1 MTRNQQ
7 RALLFVIGLIMMGVS
22 YLQSGRADLT
32 LFRYF
37 GGIAMGLGVFFW
49 LLEHWIWRCPPLYG
63 LLAKPNLSG
72 KWTGSGSETA
82 SAENDPLKR
91 TTSTLTADQITIRQT
106 YSSIH
111 IAIKWQSGGESR
123 VHEAAP
129 YVRSGTDTKYLAFVL
144 KQSRGRSHARFGKV
158 DQNSLRWFCKHFS
171 GRLGALSENGRGANA
186 QSDRHFR
193 AGCLPTMPRS
203 GELWIRR
210 RLPHP
215 PHTVR
220 AMSAGRG
227 GQLDAYEM
235 FAVMF
240 AGLGRTWRD
249 LAVLECAR

>member
-91 TTSTLTADQITIRQT
+91 TTSTLTADQITFRQT

-129 YVRSGTDTKYLAFVL
+129 YVRSGTDTKYLAFVAL
-144 KQSRGRSHARFGKV
+144 YTYTHGDESPVVRHATVTIAIAEVAREPKKV
-158 DQNSLRWFCKHFS
+158 SINYATLD
-171 GRLGALSENGRGANA
+171 RL
-186 QSDRHFR
+186 R
-193 AGCLPTMPRS
+193 AGSISCAK
-203 GELWIRR
+203 
-210 RLPHP
+210 
-215 PHTVR
+215 TV
-220 AMSAGRG
+220 
-227 GQLDAYEM
+227 
-235 FAVMF
+235 
-240 AGLGRTWRD
+240 
-249 LAVLECAR
+249 